1 MSFRQI
7 TAAAL
12 CAAAAL
18 RASADFEV
26 RRGEEWIPIDYRRD
40 IAPGSVMDFSG
51 MGLQDAPAGKYGWLK
66 NIDGHFEF
74 EGRPGVRQ
82 VFYGVNLCKTAN
94 FPDHAVAD
102 RLVERLV
109 RLGYNTVRIHHHDEA
124 WAAAFAARRQ
134 ADSNDGGYGGSG
146 ARLPSSVDAI
156 DRLDY
161 LLATAISRGLYITTD
176 LYVSRNVNWPRAYYK
191 TSVGHD
197 GAVCADWC
205 AFARGFLEH
214 VNPYT
219 GRAYK
224 DEPGMPLISL
234 VNEGAMTMFW
244 DSLRSMP
251 EIRARW
257 QAWLAERRT
266 EDSARWADVPNDPVE
281 TFADGWKGPWSREVC
296 EFAANE
302 ERANYECERDFVRS
316 LGAKAL
322 LTSVNY
328 YALKKPYHKLR
339 ARLFDY
345 ADDHF
350 YIDHPN
356 GMDGGPQFGDATTW
370 CPMKN
375 PVAEFPRNAVTSAD
389 ARVPGLPLV
398 ATEWNWCAP
407 SRYRNL
413 AGLVVGVASAVLDR
427 DGMWRFDYSSH
438 ADTIDRNWHVTPF
451 QMACDPAALVSDR
464 AMVCLFLRG
473 DEPRP
478 DEKAAMTPDEA
489 IEKTTRL
496 AGFDAETGTLAVETA
511 RTCGVGGG
519 PGAERTAGPLA
530 VRIEGARAAV
540 WASVIDGAAN
550 LASSSRI
557 LLAHLTD
564 VANEGARFTGAEE
577 NVWSSYGTPPWVYLA
592 RAGRA
597 DVTLRL
603 EGIGEARVWA
613 LALDGTRKRKIPA
626 EVRNGALCFTADVAG
641 DPDDATFLYEIAD
654 ERQ

>member
-40 IAPGSVMDFSG
+40 IAPGSAMDFSG
-51 MGLQDAPAGKYGWLK
+51 MGLQDAPAGKHGWLR
-66 NIDGHFEF
+66 NVGGHFEF

-82 VFYGVNLCKTAN
+82 VFYGVNLSNSAN
-94 FPDHAVAD
+94 YPDHATAD

-109 RLGYNTVRIHHHDEA
+109 RLGYNSVRIHHHDRA
-124 WAAAFAARRQ
+124 WAAALRE
-134 ADSNDGGYGGSG
+134 GG
-146 ARLPSSVDAI
+146 DDI

-161 LLATAISRGLYITTD
+161 LLSRCFEAGIYATTD
-176 LYVSRNVNWPRAYYK
+176 LYVSRDVPWPREYYRC
-191 TSVGHD
+191 SAGHD
-197 GAVCADWC
+197 DVVWTNWST
-205 AFARGFLEH
+205 FARNFLEH

-224 DEPGMPLISL
+224 DEPGMPLLSL
-234 VNEGAMTMFW
+234 VNEGAMTMHW
-244 DSLRSMP
+244 ASLRELP
-251 EIRARW
+251 EVAARW
-257 QAWLAERRT
+257 RKWLEGRRAADARRYAAVPDDPAVT
-266 EDSARWADVPNDPVE
+266 SADA
-281 TFADGWKGPWSREVC
+281 WKGPWSAEVY
-296 EFAANE
+296 EFAAHE
-302 ERANYECERDFVRS
+302 ERANFIRERDFVRAI
-316 LGAKAL
+316 GAKAL
-322 LTSVNY
+322 LTSVNF
-328 YALKKPYHKLR
+328 YALKEPFRKLR
-339 ARLFDY
+339 AELFDY

-356 GMDGGPQFGDATTW
+356 GVDGGPQFGEVRTS

-375 PVAEFPRNAVTSAD
+375 PIVGLQHEIVAGAA
-389 ARVPGLPLV
+389 ARTPGLPLV

-473 DEPRP
+473 DAPRP

-603 EGIGEARVWA
+603 EGVGEARVWA
-613 LALDGTRKRKIPA
+613 LALDGTRKTKIPA

-641 DPDDATFLYEIAD
+641 GPDDATFLYEIVD